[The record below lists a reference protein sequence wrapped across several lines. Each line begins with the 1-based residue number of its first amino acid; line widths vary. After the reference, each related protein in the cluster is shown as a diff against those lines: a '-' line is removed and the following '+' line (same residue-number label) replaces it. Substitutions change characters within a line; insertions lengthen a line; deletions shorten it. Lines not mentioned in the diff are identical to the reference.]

1 MSRREVV
8 VTGLGIVSPV
18 ASELEKF
25 WEGIKNG
32 QSGIA
37 RVEALG
43 DDIDLYP
50 VTIGGEIR
58 DLDMER
64 FLDKKE
70 IRKMDP
76 FSIWGVAASVMA
88 IEDAG
93 LESADLDLERVGVI
107 ASSGIGGMQIMQNE
121 CLKAYEK
128 GPSRISPQLIP
139 QMIVNILAGYVAIRY
154 GFKGPNFCVTSA
166 CASATHSIGESMR
179 MIQYGDADA
188 MIAGGAEASLAMLG
202 IGGFAALRA
211 TSRRNDDPKGASRP
225 FDKERDGFVMSE
237 GAGILVL
244 EEKEHALKRGA
255 KIYCNASGYGRTCDA
270 YHITAPDS
278 AANQAAR
285 GMRLAYEDAGLKA
298 EDVDYIN
305 AHGTSTPL
313 NDKGE
318 TQAIKKALGEEL
330 AYKVAVSSTKS
341 MTGHMLGAAGGVE
354 AAICALAIRDSI
366 APPTINYTTPDP
378 DCDLDYVPNTAREM
392 NIDVALSNSL
402 GFGGHNATLCFT
414 KNK

>member
-1 MSRREVV
+1 MGRREVV
-8 VTGLGIVSPV
+8 VTGLGIVSPI
-18 ASELEKF
+18 ASELGKF

-32 QSGIA
+32 QSGIDLVKN
-37 RVEALG
+37 VEN
-43 DDIDLYP
+43 IDQYP

-58 DLDMER
+58 DLEIEK
-64 FLDKKE
+64 FLEKKE
-70 IRKMDP
+70 ARKMDP
-76 FSIWGVAASVMA
+76 FTIWGVAAAAMA
-88 IEDAG
+88 VEDAG
-93 LESADLDLERVGVI
+93 LKPDELDLQRVGVI
-107 ASSGIGGMQIMQNE
+107 ASSGIGGMQYMQTQ
-121 CLKAYEK
+121 CARAIAG
-128 GPSRISPQLIP
+128 GPRRISPQLIP
-139 QMIVNILAGYVAIRY
+139 QMIVNILSGYIAIKY
-154 GFKGPNFCVTSA
+154 GFKGPNFSVTSA
-166 CASATHSIGESMR
+166 CASGTHSIGESMR
-179 MIQYGDADA
+179 MIQYGDADV
-188 MIAGGAEASLAMLG
+188 MIAGGAEASVAMLG

-211 TSRRNDDPKGASRP
+211 TSRRNDDPQGASRP

-237 GAGILVL
+237 GAGIIVL

-255 KIYCNASGYGRTCDA
+255 TIYCNAAGYGRTCDA

-278 AANQAAR
+278 AAVEASRA
-285 GMRLAYEDAGLKA
+285 MILAFEDADLTA
-298 EDVDYIN
+298 ADIDYIN

-318 TQAIKKALGEEL
+318 TLAIKKALGEEL

-378 DCDLDYVPNTAREM
+378 DCDLDYVPNVARKMEI
-392 NIDVALSNSL
+392 NVALSNSL

-414 KNK
+414 KTK

>member
-1 MSRREVV
+1 MNRREVV

-43 DDIDLYP
+43 DDIDQYP

-76 FSIWGVAASVMA
+76 FAIWGVAASVMA

-179 MIQYGDADA
+179 MIQYGDADV

-211 TSRRNDDPKGASRP
+211 TSRRNEDPKGASRP

-270 YHITAPDS
+270 YHITAPNS
-278 AANQAAR
+278 EANQAAR

-318 TQAIKKALGEEL
+318 TLAIKKALGEEL

-378 DCDLDYVPNTAREM
+378 DCDLDYVPNVARKM
-392 NIDVALSNSL
+392 NIDAALSNSL
-402 GFGGHNATLCFT
+402 GFGGHNCSLIIG
-414 KNK
+414 KI